1 MADGGES
8 FSADGDLLAD
18 EVYAQLRAIA
28 GRHFR
33 AQPAGHTLQPTAL
46 VHEAYLKLAD
56 RPFESRGHFVA
67 VAARAMRQIL
77 VDRARRAAAGRHGAG
92 ARRIAIDESLIAD
105 RGRDELD
112 ILAVDDALAR
122 LAALDARKARVV
134 ELRFFG
140 GLDIE
145 ETAQILGIARS
156 TVTEDWRFARAW
168 LVHALGPDEAGGD
181 AAAERGS
188 GGAT

>member
-8 FSADGDLLAD
+8 FSAGGDLLAD
-18 EVYAQLRAIA
+18 EVYGQLRAIA
-28 GRHFR
+28 ERHFR
-33 AQPAGHTLQPTAL
+33 TQPAGHTLQPTAL

-77 VDRARRAAAGRHGAG
+77 VDRARRAAAGRHGGG
-92 ARRIAIDESLIAD
+92 ARRIAVDESLIAGQ
-105 RGRDELD
+105 GRDELD
-112 ILAVDDALAR
+112 VLAVDDALAA

-168 LVHALGPDEAGGD
+168 LVRALGPDEAGGD
-181 AAAERGS
+181 GAAERG
-188 GGAT
+188 